1 MFKKIMAILIFI
13 LSICS
18 ISNFAYANKGKPQNS
33 TKEKETKIEVEYNE
47 TDGKNYKKD
56 EKNILTVSFEISALI
71 GILLI
76 ITGIFNFIY
85 AFTNDDEKRRIN
97 AVLLLCLGIVLIAA
111 PSTLKF
117 LGILE

>member
-1 MFKKIMAILIFI
+1 MLKKIITILIFI

-33 TKEKETKIEVEYNE
+33 TKEKETRIEVKYNE
-47 TDGKNYKKD
+47 TDGKNFKKN
-56 EKNILTVSFEISALI
+56 EKNILTISFEISALL

-76 ITGIFNFIY
+76 ITGIFNFLY
-85 AFTNDDEKRRIN
+85 AFTNDDEKRRVN
-97 AVLLLCLGIVLIAA
+97 AILLLCLGAILVAA
-111 PSTLKF
+111 PSTLKL